1 MKTVYINEFGIRP
14 WESIHPTDDVK
25 FTTITL
31 IDHNFNDLWESWCE
45 VMGQLVDWPIK
56 REWRAAS
63 GAAFNSRA
71 EEYLYKKNTASALS
85 SGDLFKKNEKSNIY
99 SVIRNLSNSPRNI
112 DNLALEGSHDI
123 LLVVEKTRTEIE
135 KLWSQM
141 TVFEKRITPEKISVF
156 LESQPDTI
164 LCRFYDSETHAAAQ
178 FFYVTDDND
187 STLLNLIEHNFNQQH
202 ESEIHNYINNTQLDG
217 PA

>member
-1 MKTVYINEFGIRP
+1 MKTAYINQFGIRP
-14 WESIHPTDDVK
+14 WESIHPTGNVR
-25 FTTITL
+25 FTTTTL
-31 IDHNFNDLWESWCE
+31 INHNFNSVWESWCE
-45 VMGQLVDWPIK
+45 IMGQLVGWPIK
-56 REWRAAS
+56 RAWCAAT
-63 GAAFNSRA
+63 GAAFNSRT
-71 EEYLYKKNTASALS
+71 EEYLYKKTHINTLNSE
-85 SGDLFKKNEKSNIY
+85 GLFRKNKKSNTY
-99 SVIRNLSNSPRNI
+99 SRIRNLPNNPRNI
-112 DNLALEGSHDI
+112 DNLALESSHDTLMVI
-123 LLVVEKTRTEIE
+123 EKTRSEID
-135 KLWSQM
+135 KLWTNM
-141 TVFEKRITPEKISVF
+141 TIFEKSITPEKISVF